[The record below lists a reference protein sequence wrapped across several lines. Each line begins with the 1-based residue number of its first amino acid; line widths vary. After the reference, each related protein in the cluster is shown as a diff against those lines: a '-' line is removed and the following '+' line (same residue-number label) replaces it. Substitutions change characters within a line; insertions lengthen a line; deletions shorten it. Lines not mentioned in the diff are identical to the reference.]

1 MLRTAAHGCA
11 RWTSSRSSQHPH
23 VSDTK
28 NELRQSGALCLPRRM
43 IAMKAEPGS
52 NQQQLAAS
60 VQEALESLATDADKS
75 PEQQDSHLQAATP
88 LTSPL
93 SPDPPARFAA
103 CPFSA
108 PAAAAAALMEKPSQL
123 NRLAG
128 PSAVFAHICAAA
140 C

>member
-75 PEQQDSHLQAATP
+75 PEQQDSHLQVATP
-88 LTSPL
+88 SPPPFLLTHLPALLPVPFPPL
-93 SPDPPARFAA
+93 PP
-103 CPFSA
+103 PLL
-108 PAAAAAALMEKPSQL
+108 P
-123 NRLAG
+123 
-128 PSAVFAHICAAA
+128 
-140 C
+140 